1 MHMNM
6 KSQKNKKTGIRKIA
20 GLLVL
25 MLMITL
31 LAACGGSEEPEEVA
45 EVELGEPV
53 AMVNGNAIYQG
64 SFDRTTD
71 RMIWSY
77 EQQGMD
83 FSGEE
88 GDELRLQVEES
99 VLEHLIQQAV
109 MLQEAEK
116 LSLKVDD
123 EAVENEFENLKS
135 QFDTEEAFKD
145 ILERTMFTERELK
158 ETLKIEMTI
167 EALLQHAVGDM
178 EVEEAELQE
187 MYSFYEMQYEM
198 QMEAMEESGQE
209 LSPEELAM
217 MELPPYDEMKETLR
231 NQLLQEKQQEAMMVY
246 VDELMES
253 SDIEKFM

>member
-1 MHMNM
+1 M
-6 KSQKNKKTGIRKIA
+6 KSQKNKKTGISKVA

-25 MLMITL
+25 MLMIAL
-31 LAACGGSEEPEEVA
+31 LAACGGSEEPEAA

-64 SFDRTTD
+64 SFDRTTE

-116 LSLKVDD
+116 LSLEVNE
-123 EAVENEFENLKS
+123 EAVETEFENLKS
-135 QFDTEEAFKD
+135 QFETEEAFKD

-217 MELPPYDEMKETLR
+217 MELPPYDEMKEMLR

-253 SDIEKFM
+253 SDIQKLM